1 MVPTSFIA
9 TVTRLVR
16 ACLAAGLAA
25 LLILVALPGMGRA
38 DDTTADE
45 RTVVLVDPG
54 VVFVETSVSVFVQ
67 LSYQDFSQISGK
79 STISDTYRFDYSSG
93 SGFAINPSGVIV
105 TASHV
110 VDPEPSKIRAYA
122 ANKLLRV
129 ELNKGEDPFGR
140 YTLIDG
146 FWNGLLQQCYDQVT
160 CTFRIK
166 RTVQVYTPV
175 QIAGISAPKPLSA
188 RVLASTGFGK
198 TDVAVLQVDADNM
211 PTVPLATT
219 ATDLKSGQ
227 SITALGFPG
236 SAQDLPSGFTEPAKL
251 FGRVSNVRS
260 EGASKI
266 VEANIANVPHGM
278 SGGPGVDSN
287 GRVVGLIS
295 YSRLDPDDG
304 SPTQIYL
311 RTVDDI
317 RAALRGAGGV
327 QAARGEVDTLFGQAM
342 SYFWDRHYSAALP
355 LYQKVLNLYD
365 GHPLAKKY
373 LSQAQ
378 AKAGGS
384 EDLPLP
390 TPKATGER
398 SRVLML
404 GIAALL
410 VLVVVAAVGTLLFRR
425 RRPASAPETGALS
438 PSVDLSGYGAAGGMR
453 QAADDALPPLPVNTL
468 PSGPGMPTSQDATRD
483 AEPWEE
489 AGTAAVATVTAPSE
503 PVGESTGFS
512 TPVIRFCRRCG
523 NQLDVDDRFCSVC
536 GHQVR

>member
-1 MVPTSFIA
+1 VVPTSFIDTA
-9 TVTRLVR
+9 TRLVR
-16 ACLAAGLAA
+16 SCLAAGLVA
-25 LLILVALPGMGRA
+25 LLILVVLPGMGRA

-54 VVFVETSVSVFVQ
+54 VVFVQTSVSVSVQ
-67 LSYQDFSQISGK
+67 LSYQDFNQISGR
-79 STISDTYRFDYSSG
+79 STISDAYRFDYSSG

-110 VDPEPSKIRAYA
+110 VDPESSKIRAYA

-146 FWNGLLQQCYDQVT
+146 FWNGLLQQCYDEVA
-160 CTFRIK
+160 CKFRIK
-166 RTVQVYTPV
+166 RTVRVYTPV
-175 QIAGISAPKPLSA
+175 QIAGIAAPKPLSA
-188 RVLASTGFGK
+188 RVLTSTGFGK

-219 ATDLKSGQ
+219 ASDLKSGQ

-236 SAQDLPSGFTEPAKL
+236 SAQDLPTGFTEPAKL

-266 VEANIANVPHGM
+266 VEASIPNISHGT
-278 SGGPGVDSN
+278 SGGPVADGN

-304 SPTQIYL
+304 RPTQIYL

-373 LSQAQ
+373 LSESQ

-390 TPKATGER
+390 TAKVTRDR

-404 GIAALL
+404 GIPALL
-410 VLVVVAAVGTLLFRR
+410 VLVAVAAVVTLLFRR
-425 RRPASAPETGALS
+425 RRRPTSEARALP
-438 PSVDLSGYGAAGGMR
+438 PSVDMGGYGTAGGVR
-453 QAADDALPPLPVNTL
+453 QAADDDLPMAGSTL
-468 PSGPGMPTSQDATRD
+468 PSGPGLLTSQDPTRP

-489 AGTAAVATVTAPSE
+489 AGTASVATVTAPSATDE
-503 PVGESTGFS
+503 ESTGLS
-512 TPVIRFCRRCG
+512 TPVIRFCTRCG

-536 GHQVR
+536 GQQVR